1 MGLLISESSS
11 QKRETKETCYLSDYW
26 SEWLTKQLQL
36 QRQLKRQERK
46 KRQLKTRQ
54 EKTGIYH
61 NSASAAKN
69 GRRRRGGCFLIIFI
83 FVTMK
88 VIFSAEEFNHKQSDR
103 DLTINSKGNRNFCD
117 VCTGGQHFTAW
128 V

>member
-26 SEWLTKQLQL
+26 SEWVTKQLQL
-36 QRQLKRQERK
+36 Q
-46 KRQLKTRQ
+46 RQLKTRQ

-61 NSASAAKN
+61 NSARAAKN

>member
-11 QKRETKETCYLSDYW
+11 QKRETKETCYISDYW

-36 QRQLKRQERK
+36 QRQLK
-46 KRQLKTRQ
+46 TRQ

-61 NSASAAKN
+61 NSARAAKN
-69 GRRRRGGCFLIIFI
+69 GRRRGGCFLIIFI